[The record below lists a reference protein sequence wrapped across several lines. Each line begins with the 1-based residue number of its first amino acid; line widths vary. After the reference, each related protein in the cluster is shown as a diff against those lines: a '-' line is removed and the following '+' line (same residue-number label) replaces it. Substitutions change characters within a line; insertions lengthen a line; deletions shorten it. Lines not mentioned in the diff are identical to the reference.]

1 MPDCAELKN
10 KNTGQRNRMEMPEI
24 NLYTQKFYTKPD
36 EIKEG
41 NNHYLITAS
50 GKVGNCSVGNT
61 CHTFQMR

>member
-41 NNHYLITAS
+41 TTIT
-50 GKVGNCSVGNT
+50 
-61 CHTFQMR
+61 